1 MSLGVQ
7 LVAAPAIVIQV
18 TLEIV
23 DALAAGVEG
32 NEILLQKIRDK
43 NIECQIRKVISLVSA

>member
-1 MSLGVQ
+1 
-7 LVAAPAIVIQV
+7 VAAPAIVIQV